1 MTNKIIIAITA
12 VFFTFST
19 YAQTANQIV
28 TKHIEATGGAENW
41 SKVKSLRQECSMT
54 MQGAEIKLI
63 TTQVNKKA
71 FRMDIAVMGMN
82 GYQIM
87 TNTEGWSFMPFQG
100 QTKPEPMTADDV
112 KMGQDQLEIQNDF
125 ITYAE
130 MGKKLED
137 LGTEEIDGT
146 ECFKLK
152 LTDKE
157 GIETTYFIDQST
169 SLLVKESS
177 KMTANGQ
184 EMENSVTYS
193 NYEKT
198 PEGVYFPKTIV
209 TAQGAMEV
217 SKIEVNPVID
227 ETIFTINK

>member
-1 MTNKIIIAITA
+1 
-12 VFFTFST
+12 
-19 YAQTANQIV
+19 
-28 TKHIEATGGAENW
+28 
-41 SKVKSLRQECSMT
+41 MT

-130 MGKKLED
+130 LGKKLDD
-137 LGTEEIDGT
+137 LGMEEIDGT

-169 SLLVKESS
+169 SFLVKESS

-217 SKIEVNPVID
+217 TKIEVNPVID

>member
-1 MTNKIIIAITA
+1 MTNKIIIAIATA
-12 VFFTFST
+12 IFSFST
-19 YAQTANQIV
+19 YAQTVDQIIS
-28 TKHIEATGGAENW
+28 KHIEAIGGRENW
-41 SKVKSLRQECSMT
+41 KKIKSLRQESSMK
-54 MQGAEIKLI
+54 MQGAEIKLV
-63 TTQVNKKA
+63 TTQVDKKA
-71 FRMDIAVMGMN
+71 FRLDVSAMGMN

-112 KMGQDQLEIQNDF
+112 KISQDQLEIQNDF
-125 ITYAE
+125 MTYGE

-137 LGTEEIDGT
+137 LGTEEVDGT

-157 GIETTYFIDQST
+157 GSETTYYIDQSNYF
-169 SLLVKESS
+169 LVKESS

-184 EMENSVTYS
+184 EMENVVTYS

-198 PEGVYFPKTIV
+198 AEGIFFPKNIV
-209 TAQGAMEV
+209 SMQGAMEIT
-217 SKIEVNPVID
+217 KIEVNPVID
-227 ETIFTINK
+227 ETIFTVKK